1 VASVATGSGGSDDPA
16 AASDSLDSR
25 RRPVTQPREREREID
40 ARLALRGR
48 TVVLRP
54 PRDDDAQAIW
64 DAVRES
70 VTEVGAWLPWCHAA
84 YGLDDA
90 LAWVRASRDAR
101 ARGDEC
107 AFVVT
112 DAAEGALLGG
122 CGLNQVEAVN
132 RRANLGY
139 WVRTAATGR
148 GVATEAARL
157 VAEFALTV
165 LGLGR
170 LEIVA
175 ATGNQAS
182 QRVAEKLGAV
192 REGILRN
199 RFWLGGEPVDGVLYS
214 LVPADLGRPTTVPDG
229 PRGPR

>member
-1 VASVATGSGGSDDPA
+1 MTEPGD
-16 AASDSLDSR
+16 
-25 RRPVTQPREREREID
+25 REREID
-40 ARLALRGR
+40 AHLALLGP

-54 PRDDDAQAIW
+54 PREEDAKAIL

-70 VTEVGAWLPWCHAA
+70 VAEVGAWLPWCHAA

-90 LAWVRASRDAR
+90 LAWVWGSRDAR
-101 ARGDEC
+101 ARGEEC
-107 AFVVT
+107 AFVVV
-112 DAAEGALLGG
+112 DAVDDALLGG
-122 CGLNQVEAVN
+122 CGLNQIDAAN

-139 WVRTAATGR
+139 WVRTGATGR
-148 GVATEAARL
+148 GVATEAAGL
-157 VAEFALTV
+157 AAEFGLTV

-175 ATGNQAS
+175 ATGNRAS
-182 QRVAEKLGAV
+182 QRVAEKVGAV
-192 REGILRN
+192 REGVLRN

-214 LVPADLGRPTTVPDG
+214 LVPADLERRRAVPDG